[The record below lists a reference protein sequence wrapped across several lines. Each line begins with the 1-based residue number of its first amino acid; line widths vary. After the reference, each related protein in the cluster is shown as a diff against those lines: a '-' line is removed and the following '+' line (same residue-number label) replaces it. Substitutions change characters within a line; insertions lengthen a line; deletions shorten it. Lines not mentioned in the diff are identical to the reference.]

1 MAQSKQKYSRHAEVG
16 TPNSPHPCTPPPP
29 PAPPMHMYLGV
40 SRLYA
45 FTFLPDVEL
54 LVFFTELRFPLSSKG
69 VCIKSFL
76 AFGGIWFVS
85 PGLDFTRF
93 SFRLARAA
101 LSNTVG
107 KAKPAAPT
115 HASPPGLQP
124 RQREDSEFSRDGC
137 HLHFLPLNQTGP
149 GWSRTFARRKIGSL
163 TFPCS
168 QLFYWGPGS
177 SSQTES
183 VGSVC
188 SSSDNYA
195 QGLG

>member
-1 MAQSKQKYSRHAEVG
+1 M
-16 TPNSPHPCTPPPP
+16 
-29 PAPPMHMYLGV
+29 
-40 SRLYA
+40 
-45 FTFLPDVEL
+45 EL

-69 VCIKSFL
+69 VCIKSLL
-76 AFGGIWFVS
+76 AFGGIWLVS

-163 TFPCS
+163 TFPFS

-177 SSQTES
+177 SSLVSRLCLLIQRQLCPGAGVT
-183 VGSVC
+183 
-188 SSSDNYA
+188 
-195 QGLG
+195 LPT